1 MAKTQEPEKL
11 QEPEKSQTD
20 DMAKETEAYK
30 SSPKYFRIEELKEKK
45 QTPAAFHCG
54 TCAANKWG
62 PGKMVTEA
70 EYDTAVDTFKT
81 APMGRRIK

>member
-11 QEPEKSQTD
+11 QEPEESHVTD
-20 DMAKETEAYK
+20 E
-30 SSPKYFRIEELKEKK
+30 YFRIEELKEKK
-45 QTPAAFHCG
+45 QTPAAFHSG

-70 EYDTAVDTFKT
+70 EYDAAVDTFKT
-81 APMGRRIK
+81 APMGRRNK